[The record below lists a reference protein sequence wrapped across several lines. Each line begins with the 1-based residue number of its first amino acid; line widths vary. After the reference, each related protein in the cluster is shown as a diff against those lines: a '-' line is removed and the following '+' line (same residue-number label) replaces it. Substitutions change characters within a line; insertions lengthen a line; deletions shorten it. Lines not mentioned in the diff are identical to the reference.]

1 MKALVRKSL
10 VLVLVFVFVINVS
23 AQNPNRKSRM
33 TAEERAAKRTEMM
46 TKQLDLTEDQQ
57 AKIKEINLK
66 HFQERP
72 NHQRQVREERRQ
84 NRENMRSQMT
94 ARDAELKEVL
104 TPEQYEKWQEKKQET
119 REDQAKGTKNSS
131 KKANRFKK

>member
-10 VLVLVFVFVINVS
+10 VLVLVSVFVINVS
-23 AQNPNRKSRM
+23 AQNPNRNSRM

-119 REDQAKGTKNSS
+119 RKDQVIRS
-131 KKANRFKK
+131 KK